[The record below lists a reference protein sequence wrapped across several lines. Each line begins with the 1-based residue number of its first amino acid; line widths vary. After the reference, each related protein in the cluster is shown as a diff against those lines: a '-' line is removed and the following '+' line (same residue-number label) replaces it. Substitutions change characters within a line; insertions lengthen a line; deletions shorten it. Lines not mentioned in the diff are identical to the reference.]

1 VRERRFGR
9 DRTLLE
15 PDGLPV
21 DRALRAAALVKLARS
36 LGDESALDPVVGST
50 SVLVRSAGRS
60 ETPGVTPSAGTSPAR
75 HEIPV
80 VYDGPDLDAVAE
92 RRTLRREEVVALH
105 TSDDYTAV
113 LTGFLP
119 GFAYLADLPEPLRVP
134 RLPTPRARVGALAVG
149 VAGPYGGVYPS
160 DSPGGWNLLGRAV
173 TGPLFDPRA
182 PVPPRIRLLDRVRF
196 VSVEPQATAPSLA
209 AEPPAADPEA
219 ACVVRITKVS
229 GLATLQDDGRPVTR
243 RWGVPTSG
251 AFDREALEAARARG
265 ASAVAIELMGGAIEL
280 TVEHGSTWVC
290 TDGELPRPLSA
301 GDSAR
306 WETGSRWSRLL
317 GLGGAPVVEPYF
329 GSCSTLL
336 GAKWAGLLGMPLT
349 RGQRLFLEAAGTLR
363 SERWAALETVET
375 PVLEIQPHEDARVA
389 PDALAQLCASAR
401 LVSSRSN
408 RVGVRLE
415 GPPIVSLRGGADE
428 SMPTV
433 PGLVQLPQDGVP
445 IVLGPDSATTGGYPV
460 LGLLTP
466 AALSTLARVRP
477 GRPLRFVVG

>member
-1 VRERRFGR
+1 MRERRLGF

-21 DRALRAAALVKLARS
+21 DRTQRAAALVKLARS
-36 LGDESALDPVVGST
+36 LGDERTLDPVVGST

-60 ETPGVTPSAGTSPAR
+60 ETPDVEAPAWSPAR

-92 RRTLRREEVVALH
+92 RRALRREELVALH
-105 TSDDYTAV
+105 TSTDYTAV

-149 VAGPYGGVYPS
+149 IAGPYGGVYPS

-173 TGPLFDPRA
+173 TGALFDPRA

-196 VSVEPQATAPSLA
+196 VAIERADPAPPPTAAAPA
-209 AEPPAADPEA
+209 AEPPAP
-219 ACVVRITKVS
+219 CVVRITRLS
-229 GLATLQDDGRPVTR
+229 GLATLQDDGRPATR

-251 AFDREALEAARARG
+251 AFDREALEVARAGG
-265 ASAVAIELMGGAIEL
+265 AATVGIELMGGGLEL
-280 TVEHGSTWVC
+280 TVERGSTWVC
-290 TDGELPRPLSA
+290 ADGELPRELSV

-306 WETGSRWSRLL
+306 WETGNHWSRLL
-317 GLGGAPVVEPYF
+317 GLGGALAVEPLF

-336 GAKWAGLLGMPLT
+336 GAKWAGLLGTPLL
-349 RGQRLFLEAAGTLR
+349 RGQRLFLEAAGPLR
-363 SERWAALETVET
+363 AERWAALEIAET
-375 PVLEIQPHEDARVA
+375 PLLELQPHEDSRLA
-389 PDALAQLCASAR
+389 PEALAQLCAFPR
-401 LVSSRSN
+401 QVSSRSN
-408 RVGVRLE
+408 RVGIRLE
-415 GPPIVSLRGGADE
+415 GPSIPSLGGGADE
-428 SMPTV
+428 SMPTM
-433 PGLVQLPQDGVP
+433 PGLVQLPPDGVP

-460 LGLLTP
+460 VGSLTR

-477 GRPLRFVVG
+477 GRSVRFVVI